1 MFKKLI
7 LKDKLMNAF
16 RTGAL
21 CYETNRNGKTLRKFP
36 NIVDVRPGEEKDV
49 FVFRLPPGLNPAEIK
64 KKEHVFNAYFGENM
78 EIKGDKGVY
87 SLTVYTKGQE
97 GVFVYSFEELE
108 KVMKKHNLPV
118 IAGRDRNGKMY
129 CYDMTEHPHL
139 LIAGE
144 TGSGKSVMLRS
155 VITSLIQHK
164 RKGLQLHLADLKRSE
179 FHLFRHVDV
188 VKAMMTKK
196 EDVKKCVEWF
206 HKQLEARGDLLDLHE
221 VSHIDKYNK
230 IEGVEK
236 QDYLVLCIDEF
247 SLLRDETKTM
257 EKLFDISS
265 LGRALGVYLI
275 LSTQRPDRNIVDG
288 LMKANLTV
296 RYAFKH
302 ADKINSRITLGE
314 NAPVDASKI
323 GEEEKGKFFVSSFGY
338 PLLQSPFLD
347 EEIAKEILE
356 PFKER
361 KYEPNGRET
370 VADVEY
376 REEDATSEDFAP
388 LVMLEEGEHERAR
401 QGDN

>member
-1 MFKKLI
+1 MFKKML
-7 LKDKLMNAF
+7 LKDKLMNCF
-16 RTGAL
+16 RTGEL
-21 CYETNRNGKTLRKFP
+21 CNETKRNGKTLRKFP
-36 NIVDVRPGEEKDV
+36 NIVEIRPGEDKNV

-64 KKEHVFNAYFGENM
+64 KKEYVFHSYFGQNVDLKGENG
-78 EIKGDKGVY
+78 IY
-87 SLTVYTKGQE
+87 SLTVYSEVQDNK
-97 GVFVYSFEELE
+97 FAYSFEELQ
-108 KVMKKHNLPV
+108 KVMKKHNLPI
-118 IAGRDRNGKMY
+118 IAGKDRNGKMY
-129 CYDMTEHPHL
+129 SYDMTENPHL

-179 FHLFRHVDV
+179 FHLFRNVDV

-196 EDVKKCVEWF
+196 DDVIKCIKWY
-206 HKQLEARGDLLDLHE
+206 HKQLTVRGDLLDLHE

-230 IEGVEK
+230 LDGVEK
-236 QDYLVLCIDEF
+236 QDYLMLCIDEF
-247 SLLRDETKTM
+247 SLLRNEIDAID
-257 EKLFDISS
+257 KLVDIAA

-288 LMKANLTV
+288 LMKANMTM

-302 ADKINSRITLGE
+302 VDKVNSRITLGE
-314 NAPVDASKI
+314 NSPVDASKI
-323 GEEEKGKFFVSSFGY
+323 DKDDKGKFYITGFEY

-347 EEIAKEILE
+347 EEVAKEILE

-361 KYEPNGRET
+361 KYEPSERET

-376 REEDATSEDFAP
+376 KEEDAHTEDFAP
-388 LVMLEEGEHERAR
+388 LLMLEEGEDERTR